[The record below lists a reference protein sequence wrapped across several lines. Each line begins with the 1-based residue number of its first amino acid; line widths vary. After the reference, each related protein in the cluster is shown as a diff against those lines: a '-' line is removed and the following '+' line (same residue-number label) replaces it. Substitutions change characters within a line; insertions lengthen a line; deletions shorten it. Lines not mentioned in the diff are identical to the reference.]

1 MQPIRTLPLRVALA
15 DGESLHSW
23 LLRLAHRNGIPL
35 LRLAP
40 VLGLVERLRIPH
52 NYALSWHLP
61 ANLLRRIETQTGLAP
76 GALDAAVLDQFDP
89 LGWKPIAASRYCTGC
104 LTETSGIWS
113 MRWQLPYTFVC
124 LRHRCLLAAVCPS
137 CHRAPHSAGMTL
149 RAGLLPSTRCV
160 LGARRQTL
168 PCDADLL
175 SHPQIPLP
183 VNDARLAAQKWVN
196 QRLDHLTPATITD
209 LQDLDA
215 LAIWFRQRLEP
226 GELTHLGAATV
237 AAMSE
242 YRDNHHGFKREQLT
256 ATVIASA
263 MTVEAIGLITA
274 DDHSRHRRFSPLL
287 RDVYTQYRG
296 GQAPSKRGPMILSH
310 KRMTSLSE
318 SLQHKLLCSADAHLP
333 VSERLRY
340 YTCTPTPRPPQPGS
354 RVAAERARHIPQYLW
369 HDWIV
374 RLRPP
379 RGSYADEVAID
390 IPAALM
396 IPGNPVRNIH
406 ATGELNPWR
415 PHTTQTC

>member
-168 PCDADLL
+168 PCDADLDRKSTRL
-175 SHPQIPLP
+175 NSSHVKISYAVFCLKKPTDIKAGPLP
-183 VNDARLAAQKWVN
+183 D
-196 QRLDHLTPATITD
+196 DSD
-209 LQDLDA
+209 
-215 LAIWFRQRLEP
+215 
-226 GELTHLGAATV
+226 
-237 AAMSE
+237 
-242 YRDNHHGFKREQLT
+242 YRSYK
-256 ATVIASA
+256 
-263 MTVEAIGLITA
+263 
-274 DDHSRHRRFSPLL
+274 
-287 RDVYTQYRG
+287 
-296 GQAPSKRGPMILSH
+296 
-310 KRMTSLSE
+310 SL
-318 SLQHKLLCSADAHLP
+318 
-333 VSERLRY
+333 
-340 YTCTPTPRPPQPGS
+340 PQS
-354 RVAAERARHIPQYLW
+354 
-369 HDWIV
+369 IV
-374 RLRPP
+374 
-379 RGSYADEVAID
+379 
-390 IPAALM
+390 
-396 IPGNPVRNIH
+396 
-406 ATGELNPWR
+406 T
-415 PHTTQTC
+415 